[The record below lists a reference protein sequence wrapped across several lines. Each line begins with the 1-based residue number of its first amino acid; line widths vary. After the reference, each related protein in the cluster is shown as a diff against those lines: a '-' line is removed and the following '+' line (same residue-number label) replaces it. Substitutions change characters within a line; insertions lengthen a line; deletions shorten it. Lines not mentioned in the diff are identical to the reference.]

1 LQVQVQDSSEIKLPN
16 LNKSQQSDI
25 EMTDEQNIS
34 LEDKNQADEVM
45 KEVLQDAK
53 LEDLFHQMP

>member
-1 LQVQVQDSSEIKLPN
+1 MQVQVQDSSEIKLPN
-16 LNKSQQSDI
+16 LNKSQQRDI

>member
-1 LQVQVQDSSEIKLPN
+1 
-16 LNKSQQSDI
+16 
-25 EMTDEQNIS
+25 MTDEQNIS
-34 LEDKNQADEVM
+34 LEEKNQADEVM